1 MKSRNY
7 NSKKK
12 ELLSLSNIYN
22 NKIPFLSPKKLNY
35 KSFDNSSFKKLDN
48 NKKNSINYLNYRQKL
63 FKKCNSQILENKEIL
78 PILSNKNNKNN
89 INSPKIKRNNDKIF
103 LCETP
108 VKSENKNQ
116 NNEINIPF
124 LSDLSKEKNKNIND
138 SIKQNNSKSL
148 IKSENNEENNNE
160 NNIFE
165 ISLNSSKK
173 MNIDNSN
180 NNTINSIFKNDERK
194 RKIFSPFK
202 HSKFYQYSKH
212 RNVSAKKIYEH
223 YILEEI
229 KQNVIP
235 IDNFTKFIEKKFNS
249 PQNKLNKLYSI
260 DKSYSNN
267 IEEIKSN
274 KYIAYK
280 EDFNIEEYQKIL
292 LGMVKKR
299 INQNSLFYLKQNF
312 KKFNEKLLRGYEVHK
327 GRYTKLADKIRNC
340 APIYLVNK
348 LKKLDDEKIRER
360 AKYFGVNLNKKKEI
374 DTFDQF
380 EYYIKNKFIPNIDL
394 K

>member
-1 MKSRNY
+1 M
-7 NSKKK
+7 
-12 ELLSLSNIYN
+12 
-22 NKIPFLSPKKLNY
+22 
-35 KSFDNSSFKKLDN
+35 
-48 NKKNSINYLNYRQKL
+48 NYRQKL

-138 SIKQNNSKSL
+138 SIKQNNSKIL
-148 IKSENNEENNNE
+148 IKSENNEDNNNE

-173 MNIDNSN
+173 INLDNSN
-180 NNTINSIFKNDERK
+180 NNTINSIFKKDERK
-194 RKIFSPFK
+194 IKIFSPFK
-202 HSKFYQYSKH
+202 YSKFYQYSKR

-394 K
+394 NKFK

>member
-1 MKSRNY
+1 MFIYFFCRNI
-7 NSKKK
+7 S
-12 ELLSLSNIYN
+12 
-22 NKIPFLSPKKLNY
+22 PFG
-35 KSFDNSSFKKLDN
+35 
-48 NKKNSINYLNYRQKL
+48 I
-63 FKKCNSQILENKEIL
+63 
-78 PILSNKNNKNN
+78 
-89 INSPKIKRNNDKIF
+89 
-103 LCETP
+103 
-108 VKSENKNQ
+108 
-116 NNEINIPF
+116 
-124 LSDLSKEKNKNIND
+124 
-138 SIKQNNSKSL
+138 L
-148 IKSENNEENNNE
+148 IKFT
-160 NNIFE
+160 IFKRTKNFYFFF
-165 ISLNSSKK
+165 IL
-173 MNIDNSN
+173 
-180 NNTINSIFKNDERK
+180 FKNDERK

-360 AKYFGVNLNKKKEI
+360 AKYFGVNLNKKKER